1 MKRILVV
8 DDEPNVRLNY
18 RITLD
23 VEGYEV
29 KEASDAKE
37 AIQLLHDQLFD
48 LAILDLRMPGTDG
61 LELLRLIREEGIPT
75 PAVIITAYSD
85 VPNAVRAMKLGAIDF
100 LQKPLR
106 PAELRTVV
114 SEIIG
119 RHDESTQLTYRSDF
133 DAHLTTAKRLIN
145 IGNFDAARPYLVRAL
160 EINDSSPEAFNLA
173 GVLAELKED
182 HDRAR
187 KMYGRAI
194 KLDKN
199 FEPAQQNMRRLFEMH
214 HFGAT
219 KEPINM
225 GND

>member
-1 MKRILVV
+1 MLQRFNGCEIPRHGNIRPRDSLHQAEFRAVGQIAHCDRMQLIDRKGKR
-8 DDEPNVRLNY
+8 DPCGF
-18 RITLD
+18 TLP
-23 VEGYEV
+23 
-29 KEASDAKE
+29 A
-37 AIQLLHDQLFD
+37 LHLPH
-48 LAILDLRMPGTDG
+48 LACAHDHEQGRHQH
-61 LELLRLIREEGIPT
+61 
-75 PAVIITAYSD
+75 A
-85 VPNAVRAMKLGAIDF
+85 
-100 LQKPLR
+100 Q
-106 PAELRTVV
+106 
-114 SEIIG
+114 
-119 RHDESTQLTYRSDF
+119 RHDETAQLTYRSDF

-219 KEPINM
+219 QEPINM